1 MEYKIKKGNIE
12 LGVLGKGAELVSLK
26 KDGTEFVWER
36 DPKFWGKSSPVL
48 FPFVGSI
55 KDGKYKYNGKEYSM
69 EKDTDLQETMI
80 LNLWKKV
87 RIF

>member
-36 DPKFWGKSSPVL
+36 DPKFWGKS
-48 FPFVGSI
+48 
-55 KDGKYKYNGKEYSM
+55 
-69 EKDTDLQETMI
+69 
-80 LNLWKKV
+80 
-87 RIF
+87 